1 MPRIRRRKRW
11 KQNVSCFSLQSLSGT
26 VRGSEGCLV
35 RRHPERSRQKHD
47 YAEKLMERKYKEE
60 LGRETDMHRLSFEI
74 QLVSVLLLIASL
86 CLLRLSL
93 PLHLPWLFTLLAA
106 SIVTGLFLASMV
118 TASVTRLWPRITG
131 FPDCT
136 ALRSRLD
143 VAPAPEGHFDEFMD
157 MMDEAASLAQ
167 RSLKQQRA
175 ILMAAQICQYL
186 AIACLVA
193 AFVTGLCLWL

>member
-1 MPRIRRRKRW
+1 MPG
-11 KQNVSCFSLQSLSGT
+11 QTASGKEQT
-26 VRGSEGCLV
+26 VK
-35 RRHPERSRQKHD
+35 QKHV

>member
-1 MPRIRRRKRW
+1 MPG
-11 KQNVSCFSLQSLSGT
+11 QTASGKEQT
-26 VRGSEGCLV
+26 VK
-35 RRHPERSRQKHD
+35 QKHV

-143 VAPAPEGHFDEFMD
+143 VAPAPAVSYTH
-157 MMDEAASLAQ
+157 LT
-167 RSLKQQRA
+167 LP
-175 ILMAAQICQYL
+175 
-186 AIACLVA
+186 
-193 AFVTGLCLWL
+193 TT